1 MDLSNDALS
10 VYILCFIVVYSDIII
25 YACMEERKGRESTN
39 SSYVPILSQLGV
51 VFIFVIC
58 DICSKI
64 VKLAGV

>member
-1 MDLSNDALS
+1 
-10 VYILCFIVVYSDIII
+10 VYSDIII
-25 YACMEERKGRESTN
+25 YACMEERKLRESTN
-39 SSYVPILSQLGV
+39 SSYVLILSQLGV